1 MLFNSFKHQVRVTV
15 FLTVFSICV
24 FLPLS
29 AFELTEPT
37 AKDRRI
43 TRVVTL
49 MMERAHLLQHE
60 LDDEI
65 SNRSITSFIDRLDPM
80 RLYFLK
86 SDIDGFMKKKDTI
99 DDMVSEGDITF
110 AYDVFKT
117 YLDRIDERLPVI
129 NELIDAD
136 HDFTAKESINTD
148 WDNVSFAESKDEAE
162 DRWRK
167 RIKYNLLVLKGD
179 DETEERSKERLHRR
193 YNSFSNQMHRTD
205 SDELLEMF
213 LNSVMASFDPHTSYM
228 SPTTLENFE
237 IVMRLNLDGIG
248 AGLTM
253 QDGDTVITKII
264 PGGAA
269 DKHGEL
275 KVNDRIVSVGQGE
288 EGEMED
294 VIGMKLDEVVQRIR
308 GKAGTIVR
316 IGVIPADKSGSTV
329 LNITR
334 ARIELTDSEAQAKVI
349 KHTANDE
356 EFKVG
361 VISLPSFY
369 MDMDAARR
377 GVRDY
382 KSTTR
387 DVRKLLKGFE
397 EAGGVDAIL
406 LDLSR
411 NGGGSLTEAID
422 LTGLFIDR
430 GPVVQVKDPTG
441 RVTAYEDENA
451 GVAWDGPLV
460 VLTSKFSASASEIF
474 AGAIADY
481 GRGIIVGDSATHG
494 KGTVQSLQ
502 DLGRELFRNT
512 PNPPE
517 FGALKITIQQFYRPN
532 GASTQK
538 HGVAA
543 DIILPS
549 FSDHMDISESDLDFA
564 VDFDKVDSANEVNL
578 GMRKQ
583 ATINTVKDL
592 SSKRISNSED
602 FQSLLDR
609 IAQYEEQKK
618 DKLISVNEKE
628 FFARREEVNAEKE
641 EEAQIEE
648 TMEADD
654 DIFPESYYNTEV
666 LDITVDYINALG
678 ENKKL
683 ALSE

>member
-1 MLFNSFKHQVRVTV
+1 
-15 FLTVFSICV
+15 
-24 FLPLS
+24 
-29 AFELTEPT
+29 
-37 AKDRRI
+37 
-43 TRVVTL
+43 

-253 QDGDTVITKII
+253 QDGDTVITKLI

-583 ATINTVKDL
+583 AIINTVKDL
-592 SSKRISNSED
+592 SAKRISNSED

>member
-1 MLFNSFKHQVRVTV
+1 
-15 FLTVFSICV
+15 
-24 FLPLS
+24 
-29 AFELTEPT
+29 
-37 AKDRRI
+37 
-43 TRVVTL
+43 

>member
-136 HDFTAKESINTD
+136 HDFSAKESINTD

>member
-148 WDNVSFAESKDEAE
+148 WDNVSFAESTDEAE

>member
-29 AFELTEPT
+29 AFELTAPT

-253 QDGDTVITKII
+253 QDGDTVITKLI

-387 DVRKLLKGFE
+387 DVRTLLKGFE

-583 ATINTVKDL
+583 AIINTVKDL

>member
-1 MLFNSFKHQVRVTV
+1 MLFKSLKHHLRVTV
-15 FLTVFSICV
+15 FLAVFSIFV
-24 FLPLS
+24 SLPLS
-29 AFELTEPT
+29 AVDLTAPT

-65 SNRSITSFIDRLDPM
+65 SNRSIKSFIDRLDPM

-86 SDIDGFMKKKDTI
+86 ADVDGFMEKKDSI

-110 AYDVFKT
+110 AYTVFNK
-117 YLDRIDERLPVI
+117 YLERIDERLPVI
-129 NELIDAD
+129 NKIIDAD

-148 WDNVSFAESKDEAE
+148 WDNVKFPESAKEAE

-179 DETEERSKERLHRR
+179 DETPERSKERLHRR
-193 YNSFSNQMHRTD
+193 YNSFANQMHRTD

-269 DKHGEL
+269 DKQGDL
-275 KVNDRIVSVGQGE
+275 KVNDRIVSVGQGDD
-288 EGEMED
+288 GEMED
-294 VIGMKLDEVVQRIR
+294 VVGMKLDEVVQRIR

-316 IGVIPADKSGSTV
+316 IGIIPADKSGSTV

-334 ARIELTDSEAQAKVI
+334 AKIELKDSEAKAKVI
-349 KHTANDE
+349 EHKAGDDN
-356 EFKVG
+356 FKIG

-387 DVRKLLKGFE
+387 DVRALLKGFE

-460 VLTSKFSASASEIF
+460 VLTTKFSASASEIF

-564 VDFDKVDSANEVNL
+564 IDFDKVEAASDVNL

-583 ATINTVKDL
+583 ATIDVVKDL
-592 SSKRISNSED
+592 SAKRIDDSED

-609 IAQYEEQKK
+609 IEQYEAQKK
-618 DKLISVNEKE
+618 ENVISVNEKE
-628 FFARREEVNAEKE
+628 FFARREEVNVEKE
-641 EEAQIEE
+641 EENQIEE
-648 TMEADD
+648 TMESDD
-654 DIFPESYYNTEV
+654 DIFPDSFYNTEV
-666 LDITVDYINALG
+666 LNITVDYINALG

-683 ALSE
+683 ALGK

>member
-1 MLFNSFKHQVRVTV
+1 MLFNSLKHHLRVTF
-15 FLTVFSICV
+15 FLTFFSICV
-24 FLPLS
+24 SLPLS
-29 AFELTEPT
+29 AVELTAPT

-49 MMERAHLLQHE
+49 MMERAHLLQHA

-86 SDIDGFMKKKDTI
+86 SDVEGFMKKKDTI

-117 YLDRIDERLPVI
+117 YLERIDERLPVI
-129 NELIDAD
+129 NELIDAG
-136 HDFTAKESINTD
+136 HDFTANESINTD
-148 WDNVSFAESKDEAE
+148 WDKVSFAESADEAK

-193 YNSFSNQMHRTD
+193 YNSFANQMHRTD

-213 LNSVMASFDPHTSYM
+213 LNSVMASFDPHTYYM

-316 IGVIPADKSGSTV
+316 IGIIPAEKTGSTV

-334 ARIELTDSEAQAKVI
+334 ARIELKDSEAQAKVI

-387 DVRKLLKGFE
+387 DVRALLKGFE

-583 ATINTVKDL
+583 ATINAVKDL
-592 SSKRISNSED
+592 SSKRISDSED
-602 FQSLLDR
+602 FKSLLDR

-628 FFARREEVNAEKE
+628 FFARREGVNVEKE

-648 TMEADD
+648 TVEADD

-666 LDITVDYINALG
+666 LNITVDYINALG

-683 ALSE
+683 ALGK

>member
-29 AFELTEPT
+29 AFELTAPT

-237 IVMRLNLDGIG
+237 IVM
-248 AGLTM
+248 
-253 QDGDTVITKII
+253 
-264 PGGAA
+264 
-269 DKHGEL
+269 
-275 KVNDRIVSVGQGE
+275 
-288 EGEMED
+288 
-294 VIGMKLDEVVQRIR
+294 IR
-308 GKAGTIVR
+308 
-316 IGVIPADKSGSTV
+316 
-329 LNITR
+329 
-334 ARIELTDSEAQAKVI
+334 
-349 KHTANDE
+349 
-356 EFKVG
+356 
-361 VISLPSFY
+361 
-369 MDMDAARR
+369 
-377 GVRDY
+377 
-382 KSTTR
+382 
-387 DVRKLLKGFE
+387 
-397 EAGGVDAIL
+397 
-406 LDLSR
+406 
-411 NGGGSLTEAID
+411 
-422 LTGLFIDR
+422 
-430 GPVVQVKDPTG
+430 
-441 RVTAYEDENA
+441 
-451 GVAWDGPLV
+451 
-460 VLTSKFSASASEIF
+460 
-474 AGAIADY
+474 
-481 GRGIIVGDSATHG
+481 
-494 KGTVQSLQ
+494 
-502 DLGRELFRNT
+502 
-512 PNPPE
+512 
-517 FGALKITIQQFYRPN
+517 
-532 GASTQK
+532 
-538 HGVAA
+538 
-543 DIILPS
+543 
-549 FSDHMDISESDLDFA
+549 
-564 VDFDKVDSANEVNL
+564 
-578 GMRKQ
+578 
-583 ATINTVKDL
+583 
-592 SSKRISNSED
+592 
-602 FQSLLDR
+602 
-609 IAQYEEQKK
+609 
-618 DKLISVNEKE
+618 
-628 FFARREEVNAEKE
+628 
-641 EEAQIEE
+641 
-648 TMEADD
+648 
-654 DIFPESYYNTEV
+654 
-666 LDITVDYINALG
+666 
-678 ENKKL
+678 
-683 ALSE
+683 

>member
-86 SDIDGFMKKKDTI
+86 SDVEGFMKKKDTI

-136 HDFTAKESINTD
+136 HDFSAKESINTD

-275 KVNDRIVSVGQGE
+275 KVNDRIVDLSQDFGLNQFLDRPSGKLSAGQKTRVALAKALLNKPKLLLLDE
-288 EGEMED
+288 PTASMDPDTAD
-294 VIGMKLDEVVQRIR
+294 VIRQHLIKYQRDTN
-308 GKAGTIVR
+308 ATI
-316 IGVIPADKSGSTV
+316 
-329 LNITR
+329 
-334 ARIELTDSEAQAKVI
+334 
-349 KHTANDE
+349 
-356 EFKVG
+356 
-361 VISLPSFY
+361 
-369 MDMDAARR
+369 
-377 GVRDY
+377 
-382 KSTTR
+382 
-387 DVRKLLKGFE
+387 
-397 EAGGVDAIL
+397 IL
-406 LDLSR
+406 
-411 NGGGSLTEAID
+411 
-422 LTGLFIDR
+422 
-430 GPVVQVKDPTG
+430 
-441 RVTAYEDENA
+441 
-451 GVAWDGPLV
+451 
-460 VLTSKFSASASEIF
+460 ASHNMSEIEQLCQNVLIMKNGEIV
-474 AGAIADY
+474 AQGAPSTLVANFQRQNLEQVFLDIARY
-481 GRGIIVGDSATHG
+481 
-494 KGTVQSLQ
+494 
-502 DLGRELFRNT
+502 
-512 PNPPE
+512 
-517 FGALKITIQQFYRPN
+517 
-532 GASTQK
+532 
-538 HGVAA
+538 
-543 DIILPS
+543 
-549 FSDHMDISESDLDFA
+549 
-564 VDFDKVDSANEVNL
+564 NEP
-578 GMRKQ
+578 MRQ
-583 ATINTVKDL
+583 T
-592 SSKRISNSED
+592 
-602 FQSLLDR
+602 
-609 IAQYEEQKK
+609 KK
-618 DKLISVNEKE
+618 D
-628 FFARREEVNAEKE
+628 A
-641 EEAQIEE
+641 
-648 TMEADD
+648 
-654 DIFPESYYNTEV
+654 
-666 LDITVDYINALG
+666 G
-678 ENKKL
+678 
-683 ALSE
+683 

>member
-136 HDFTAKESINTD
+136 HDFSAKESINTD

-377 GVRDY
+377 VVRDY